1 MEQFDVIIVGGGLN
15 SLVTASI
22 LGKAGKRV
30 LVLEARN
37 QVGGMAST
45 IEFAPGFKCNAVHDT
60 VKWIDPR
67 LLKKLDLD
75 TNGLELVQPDLVRI
89 VFGNNNDHIAFYQN
103 AKQTTDSILNHS
115 KRDAANWENFTT
127 YIHKLTQFF
136 EKLYQLTPPKL
147 PNVGLKETLGMKS
160 MLGPITKHGARGLV
174 DLLRVAPM
182 MMPELVD
189 EWFENEL
196 LKSAISTAA
205 IHHLSFG
212 PFAAGTGYNLLHQ
225 HVHGMGVFHNVQF
238 VKGGTANLV
247 YILKAIAESSGVKFQ
262 TNTKVKS
269 IEIKTGSCSGVRL
282 INGESIAAKLVVS
295 GLDPN
300 NTFINLV
307 GAPNLNP
314 NFQKQ
319 LNNIKYRGSTAR
331 IHFALNRLPQ
341 IKELSEAEMK
351 TVFSI
356 CPSIKYLERAS
367 DGVKYGEL
375 SKKPYV
381 EFTIP
386 SLMNTDFAPSGKHV
400 LSATVQYAPYHLRD
414 NQWTDN
420 LKSKLKNSV
429 VHAIERVIPGF
440 PSMIDSTTT
449 ISPLDLET
457 QFGLTEGN
465 LNHGEM
471 TLDQFLFMRPTMSS
485 AQYKTP
491 IHNLYLCGP
500 GTHPGGGLHGTNGF
514 NAAREILK
522 T

>member
-1 MEQFDVIIVGGGLN
+1 MCIRD
-15 SLVTASI
+15 
-22 LGKAGKRV
+22 R
-30 LVLEARN
+30 
-37 QVGGMAST
+37 
-45 IEFAPGFKCNAVHDT
+45 
-60 VKWIDPR
+60 
-67 LLKKLDLD
+67 LDLD

-147 PNVGLKETLGMKS
+147 PNVGLKEALGMKS
-160 MLGPITKHGARGLV
+160 MLSPITKHGTRGLV

-247 YILKAIAESSGVKFQ
+247 FILKAIAESSGVKFQ

-319 LNNIKYRGSTAR
+319 LNNIK
-331 IHFALNRLPQ
+331 
-341 IKELSEAEMK
+341 LSL
-351 TVFSI
+351 I
-356 CPSIKYLERAS
+356 NI
-367 DGVKYGEL
+367 
-375 SKKPYV
+375 
-381 EFTIP
+381 
-386 SLMNTDFAPSGKHV
+386 
-400 LSATVQYAPYHLRD
+400 
-414 NQWTDN
+414 
-420 LKSKLKNSV
+420 
-429 VHAIERVIPGF
+429 
-440 PSMIDSTTT
+440 
-449 ISPLDLET
+449 
-457 QFGLTEGN
+457 
-465 LNHGEM
+465 
-471 TLDQFLFMRPTMSS
+471 
-485 AQYKTP
+485 
-491 IHNLYLCGP
+491 
-500 GTHPGGGLHGTNGF
+500 
-514 NAAREILK
+514 
-522 T
+522 